1 VALEHAILVALAERA
16 CTGYDLARRFDKSI
30 GQFWTATHQQIYK
43 VLGRMEADGWLA
55 ATHVAQDGRPDKKLY
70 DLTTA
75 GRAELADWIGRP
87 AAPEPTRSELAVKIR
102 GASHGDV
109 RAVVAE
115 VRRHRALRVERLES
129 YLANEKREFPDPSRL
144 RGARRNQW
152 LVLRGGIALERAL
165 IDWYDDVL
173 ATLDKKAGK

>member
-1 VALEHAILVALAERA
+1 MEPITTR
-16 CTGYDLARRFDKSI
+16 
-30 GQFWTATHQQIYK
+30 
-43 VLGRMEADGWLA
+43 LGSVTW
-55 ATHVAQDGRPDKKLY
+55 P
-70 DLTTA
+70 
-75 GRAELADWIGRP
+75 
-87 AAPEPTRSELAVKIR
+87 RSS
-102 GASHGDV
+102 GASRCG
-109 RAVVAE
+109 
-115 VRRHRALRVERLES
+115 